1 MPTEPAGPGRD
12 GIDTREKRGPRP
24 ALARQRQ
31 AYILER
37 VREQGGVRV
46 ADLVRT
52 LGVSDMTVRR
62 DLGELH
68 ERGLIEKVHGG
79 AAAIPGSALFE
90 PGFGA
95 KSTMNE
101 PEKEAIADAAMALV
115 EAGTAVGISAGTT
128 TFALARRLVE
138 IPGLTVVTN
147 SMPVADVLHTEGRP
161 DQTIILS
168 GGVRTPSDAL
178 VGPFAVD
185 VLRAL
190 HVDTVF
196 MGVHGLDLR
205 AGLTTPNIL
214 ESETN
219 RALIEAGR
227 RFVVLADSTKW
238 GVVGISSFAR
248 LSEVDLVI
256 TDSGLPEDAREQL
269 AAASRHLLVVDP
281 AATSDDRRRAA
292 TAIWL
297 QDGATPPGS
306 PAVAPPRMTR

>member
-1 MPTEPAGPGRD
+1 MQGRLATADHGGESAEPSGA
-12 GIDTREKRGPRP
+12 IRP

-37 VREQGGVRV
+37 VREEGAVRV

-62 DLGELH
+62 DLGRLH

-79 AAAIPGSALFE
+79 AAAIPGSSLFE

-95 KSTMNE
+95 KSTMNQ
-101 PEKEAIADAAMALV
+101 PEKEAIADAAVALV
-115 EAGTAVGISAGTT
+115 EPGTAIAISAGTT
-128 TFALARRLVE
+128 TFALARRLVDV
-138 IPGLTVVTN
+138 PGLTVVTN
-147 SMPVADVLHTEGRP
+147 SMPVANVLYSEGRS

-178 VGPFAVD
+178 VGPFAVE
-185 VLRAL
+185 VLRSL
-190 HVDTVF
+190 HVDIVF
-196 MGVHGLDLR
+196 MGVHGMEPR

-248 LSEVDLVI
+248 LEEVQLVI
-256 TDSGLPEDAREQL
+256 TDDGLTAAAREQL
-269 AAASRHLLVVDP
+269 AAAARRLLVVDVADTP
-281 AATSDDRRRAA
+281 AARRKAAASIGFDDVDDSGPSP
-292 TAIWL
+292 L
-297 QDGATPPGS
+297 QVEGA
-306 PAVAPPRMTR
+306 R